1 LLNTFLLQKQQISIQ
16 KTFQFISSINGVSQ
30 TYKKANIFFLFDPV
44 SQHNSQT
51 YKKAN
56 IFFSFDPV
64 SQHIGW
70 NKRRPTR
77 RHYKAIY
84 FVGKV
89 NETNLVWHVIR
100 VM

>member
-1 LLNTFLLQKQQISIQ
+1 MKYDYYFLNWVIPNTFLLQKQQISIQ

-30 TYKKANIFFLFDPV
+30 TYKKAKIFFL
-44 SQHNSQT
+44 
-51 YKKAN
+51 
-56 IFFSFDPV
+56 FDPV

-84 FVGKV
+84 FVGLQSQRNTLSSV
-89 NETNLVWHVIR
+89 
-100 VM
+100 

>member
-1 LLNTFLLQKQQISIQ
+1 MSITLIYKFVTAFLNTFLLQKQQISIQ
-16 KTFQFISSINGVSQ
+16 KTFQFISSINGV
-30 TYKKANIFFLFDPV
+30 I
-44 SQHNSQT
+44 QT

-84 FVGKV
+84 FVDKV
-89 NETNLVWHVIR
+89 NETHLVW
-100 VM
+100 

>member
-1 LLNTFLLQKQQISIQ
+1 MLQKQQISIQ

-30 TYKKANIFFLFDPV
+30 TYKKAKIFFL
-44 SQHNSQT
+44 
-51 YKKAN
+51 
-56 IFFSFDPV
+56 FDPV

-84 FVGKV
+84 FVGLQSQRNTVSHCAKCV
-89 NETNLVWHVIR
+89 SLTEEEFFPTNCLHGTNCSG
-100 VM
+100 

>member
-1 LLNTFLLQKQQISIQ
+1 MQ

-30 TYKKANIFFLFDPV
+30 TYKKANIFSLFDPV
-44 SQHNSQT
+44 SHHNSQT

-84 FVGKV
+84 FLTSVSYS
-89 NETNLVWHVIR
+89 TLD
-100 VM
+100 